1 MESSNALRAFEA
13 MLEQTESARASEP
26 GWLAEARRAGLE
38 AFRLQGIPTTGHE
51 EWRSTPLTAQAA
63 TAYVA
68 APASVG
74 TAPTAEGPLGGLGAN
89 RIEIINGAPIL
100 PGGRRQIQGVSA
112 FLLSAATPEEQAQ
125 AMRRLGKSYSLNSHP
140 FAALNLAL
148 HGDALVMHVHGDAA
162 EPLHIR
168 HCAMPG
174 DQPCATASRVLVVAE
189 PNSRAAV
196 VETFEGPD
204 GSTYLTNAVIE
215 FWLGDG
221 AAIEHCRIQAEGA
234 DATHLSL
241 SHSMVGR
248 DSRFTSSSISLG
260 AGLARYDGNA
270 SMLGP
275 GGECTLNG
283 VYVASGAQLID
294 NHTSIDHAVPNCQS
308 HELYKGVLAERSRG
322 VFNGK
327 ILVREDA
334 QKTDAKQTNQV
345 LLLSD
350 DAQIHTKP
358 QLEIFADDVKC
369 THGATIGRLDADA
382 LFYLRARGIPADQ
395 ARTMLVAAFAG
406 DVVERIADETLRGI
420 VDALVRDALQAGLT

>member
-13 MLEQTESARASEP
+13 MLELSAPARASEP

-51 EWRSTPLTAQAA
+51 EWRSTPLTALAA
-63 TAYVA
+63 TAYEP
-68 APASVG
+68 APAPTG
-74 TAPTAEGPLGGLGAN
+74 PAPAAAGPLGGLGCN
-89 RIEIINGAPIL
+89 QIEIVNGAPIL
-100 PGGRRQIQGVSA
+100 AGGRRQVEGVSS
-112 FLLSAATPEEQAQ
+112 FLVSAATPQEQALV
-125 AMRRLGKSYSLNSHP
+125 MRRLGKSYSLNSHP

-148 HGDALVMHVHGDAA
+148 HDDALVLHVTADSA

-168 HCAMPG
+168 HCALPAG
-174 DQPCATASRVLVVAE
+174 RPSASASRVLVVAE
-189 PNSRAAV
+189 PNARAAI

-204 GSTYLTNAVIE
+204 AGAYLTNAVIE

-221 AAIEHCRIQAEGA
+221 AAVEHCRIQAEGC

-241 SHSMVGR
+241 SHATVGR
-248 DSRFTSSSISLG
+248 DSRFTSTNISLG
-260 AGLARYDGNA
+260 SAVARYDGNA
-270 SMLGP
+270 SMLGS

-283 VYVASGAQLID
+283 VYIASGTQLID
-294 NHTSIDHAVPNCQS
+294 NHTYIDHAVAHCQS

-358 QLEIFADDVKC
+358 QLEIFADDVRC
-369 THGATIGRLDADA
+369 THGATIGRLDSDA

-395 ARTMLVAAFAG
+395 AHTMLVAAFAG
-406 DVVERIADETLRGI
+406 DVVERIADETLRGT
-420 VDALVRDALQAGLT
+420 VDTLVRDALRTGLT